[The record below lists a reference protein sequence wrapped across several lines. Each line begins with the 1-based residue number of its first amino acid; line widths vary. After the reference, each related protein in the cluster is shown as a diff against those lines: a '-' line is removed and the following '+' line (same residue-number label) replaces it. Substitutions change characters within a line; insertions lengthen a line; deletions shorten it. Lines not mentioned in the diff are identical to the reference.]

1 VKEES
6 NTMSVYTY
14 EEASNF
20 TTFRY
25 DVSSL
30 VWDSKH
36 RHNSDEKYCYCG
48 QAAKASRMLF
58 CDECHNWFHDSCL
71 QCVPHAWVPGNWGY
85 RLLCGCCGNGT
96 ERFAYVAKSWESIVG
111 VAMFNLHA
119 AGHSWLHVTDDICKF
134 IAMHFDSLA
143 FGKKRTATWQSV
155 VNATLA
161 AKPSLFTYKGSGGF
175 WKLVDPSDPCLFMD
189 GLNGGKHRIAAAA
202 ATAAAAT
209 AAAAAVATTDT
220 AVASASSSSTAAA
233 GAKKRAASGAAP
245 SAKQP
250 NQQLSVEEAVQRR
263 ETQLKRRRERERER
277 RAKREEASFVGADGE
292 LVHGSALAAA
302 KAFRTAEEEAAALVE
317 SASIRIKPSR
327 APELMYWEPE
337 FYAPD
342 AKTLL
347 ARFVKENSA
356 PQVHMSKDGL
366 TLHNDKGYRLARA
379 SHPAVAGRY
388 YFEVQFLA
396 DSPADSHIRVGFAT
410 QKADPQA
417 PVGYDGFGY
426 GIRDIDTAIVHRARR
441 RPFAGRQ
448 VQRGDV
454 IGCLIDL
461 PAPLLKECDGDVATI
476 TEAEI
481 ADDSAAPLAAS
492 TADAAAAGTAADAD
506 FSFDN
511 VAAAATATA
520 AAAASSSS
528 SSSSQAANSNA
539 PKTYYDHSRGAPP
552 KPPSLIKPPN
562 PTPGPVCIDS
572 AICFYLNGVPLRDAS
587 GEPKS
592 YSMTGRPAHHQYAA
606 FTDIHSGLYY
616 PAVSCFNGA
625 RVRVTL
631 GPESFDAE
639 GEEGAVNTH
648 QFRYAPNDVE
658 ELRSFSEL
666 AQVFAKQH
674 ARAMALTKL
683 RQERRN
689 RIESERLERAAAA
702 AAAEMQ
708 QKAALAWLVDPAAVA
723 APHNDD
729 EAVAMQEDEEPESEP
744 PHAADER
751 EEQTQLETKE
761 DVEAKVV
768 AEEPEKSLSR
778 EAREE

>member
-1 VKEES
+1 
-6 NTMSVYTY
+6 MSVYTH

-202 ATAAAAT
+202 ATAAAT
-209 AAAAAVATTDT
+209 AAASAATDA

-356 PQVHMSKDGL
+356 PQVHLSKDGL

-379 SHPAVAGRY
+379 SHPAVAGRF

-426 GIRDIDTAIVHRARR
+426 GIRDVDTAIVHRARR

-461 PAPLLKECDGDVATI
+461 PAPLLKECDGDIATI

-492 TADAAAAGTAADAD
+492 TADADFSPDTVAAA
-506 FSFDN
+506 
-511 VAAAATATA
+511 AAAATATA
-520 AAAASSSS
+520 AA
-528 SSSSQAANSNA
+528 SSQAANSNA

-562 PTPGPVCIDS
+562 PTPGAVCVDS

-648 QFRYAPNDVE
+648 QFRYVPNDVD

-683 RQERRN
+683 RQERRT

-723 APHNDD
+723 VDA
-729 EAVAMQEDEEPESEP
+729 AVAMQADEEPESEP

-751 EEQTQLETKE
+751 AAQAHDQAMA
-761 DVEAKVV
+761 DVGVEAE
-768 AEEPEKSLSR
+768 AQPQEEAQQRS
-778 EAREE
+778 A